1 MTNKLINKKQINK
14 ILPPPTTYKQKKL
27 RHKGKI
33 ILIFSIFLV
42 LNYFVFSLDSFA
54 VQTTTNDKGGNV
66 VIIGEGDSGNYFSAA
81 ENRDDMNYNELIIE
95 GGKIDFGARTTY
107 YYTWA
112 DISDREMNRKS
123 NKLNVSDVN
132 VRYTYLTNIYDI
144 IESLSIINIIRNIE
158 SNITNINIKDTILD
172 LKIPSITGIYEY
184 TATDGDSLNYKSNTV
199 NIKSNIL
206 NINNGSIVNYVRG
219 VFNCL
224 GATIFNKTGVLEANS
239 VNVKSNLLNFNNG
252 EIDGFVA
259 GVTNTLDKYN
269 DAIDNSD
276 NIVDI
281 ESNILN
287 INGGNAK
294 NIFGVVNYS
303 YYNKGENETNINK
316 NFVNITNGNMENIIS
331 LANNDGDFLTSLDSN
346 SIFIGGNPKIGG
358 NIYSVVFNTGVYD
371 PNNFVLDQDL
381 LKLPTND
388 KIFIATDLTSS
399 ESLGGTIY
407 GGSKFGT
414 DDTTKTNNAIYF
426 IGDKTKLLGSD
437 KIYGN
442 TNVVLANVNRA
453 SENYEAIKVNPGYNS
468 NDPNGF
474 KIPTKTEIIVDKD
487 ISYTNDNDIL
497 LDGNITLYY
506 NIVNGNTNKITTN
519 GKIDVFDESVF
530 SGNNGQKI
538 YIGLSS
544 NNITKLEEGAN
555 YTIFTADKGIDS
567 NLLDSYFAVASDSKI
582 KKFDIVIDRNSNS
595 IILNNLVVENTFS
608 GFYNLIEEINNN
620 FDSKLSPFIKAMD
633 GILLDNSDNGIEPA
647 IILLSDNSNENDSA
661 DTLSDY
667 NNAILNQKEL
677 LANIFEIISD
687 AALDDGNIINV
698 SNTLENIIKSWLP
711 DASGAIYRTAKAN
724 FNYLT
729 NSIDNRLMHLADLS
743 LAYRKKATNNTWFE
757 VYGGKTKQN
766 ENKSIDKFDSDKI
779 GFIFGGESLQINRN
793 IILGGAINYNF
804 NAIKTNYK
812 NIDVNSFGLSTYIR
826 YDLFDTDLYFNG
838 ILSYNYNN
846 YKEES
851 KSIDSKIDNNDI
863 INNLKFKADYNS
875 NQLSTNLSVGLKYN
889 DYFEPQLGL
898 NYNYIIVNS
907 YIDNYNNRIDR
918 NTFDALDT
926 FAILNIKNIANVKF
940 NSFEIKPRLFV
951 RYDYSIKEAA
961 MKVSGRLDDRNNNSK
976 YKIDY
981 GNIKENEI
989 QYGVSFDTKINDRVN
1004 VTFGYNGV
1012 NGKNYSDGVFG
1023 LKGEFDW

>member
-1 MTNKLINKKQINK
+1 M
-14 ILPPPTTYKQKKL
+14 
-27 RHKGKI
+27 
-33 ILIFSIFLV
+33 
-42 LNYFVFSLDSFA
+42 
-54 VQTTTNDKGGNV
+54 
-66 VIIGEGDSGNYFSAA
+66 IIGEGDSGNYFSAA